1 LDVTDEEQERKEL
14 CAELAGIESDLTRQL
29 IRVYRRGIDY
39 REFWELVDR
48 LRAFSEMRKNICG
61 G

>member
-1 LDVTDEEQERKEL
+1 MDVDEEEQERKEL
-14 CAELAGIESDLTRQL
+14 CAELARIESDLARQL
-29 IRVYRRGIDY
+29 IRVYRRGVDY

-48 LRAFSEMRKNICG
+48 LRMFSELRKNICG

>member
-1 LDVTDEEQERKEL
+1 MDVTDEEQERKEL

-39 REFWELVDR
+39 REFWELV
-48 LRAFSEMRKNICG
+48 E
-61 G
+61 